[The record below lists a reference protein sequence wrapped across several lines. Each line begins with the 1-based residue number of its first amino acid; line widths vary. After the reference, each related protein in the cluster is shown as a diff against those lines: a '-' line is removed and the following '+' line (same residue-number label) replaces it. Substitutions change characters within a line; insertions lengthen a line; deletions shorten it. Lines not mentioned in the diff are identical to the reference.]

1 MFLHN
6 QLLGR
11 IEVAGDFKPYTLS
24 IPEDLAV
31 RAAAAEDPVE
41 LRLVTV
47 QWNPARVL
55 GTTDD
60 RDLGVM
66 LDRVTIK

>member
-1 MFLHN
+1 
-6 QLLGR
+6 
-11 IEVAGDFKPYTLS
+11 
-24 IPEDLAV
+24 
-31 RAAAAEDPVE
+31 
-41 LRLVTV
+41 LRLVTP

-55 GTTDD
+55 GSPDD